1 MKSLLIAILFIS
13 ISSLS
18 MAQTATFVSNE
29 EFNQSKT
36 EENAALNAAI
46 VSIKHTKT
54 AEQQLKA
61 YLSNNLVYT
70 ATLKNYCI
78 EGEAILLVN
87 LDEEGKVLES
97 TFKNKVHPEVA
108 KVILETIGK
117 AKNIRI
123 KNNDYKGKQQIKIP
137 ITFSLH

>member
-1 MKSLLIAILFIS
+1 MKSLLFAILFIS
-13 ISSLS
+13 ISTVS
-18 MAQTATFVSNE
+18 MAQTVSFVSNE
-29 EFNQSKT
+29 EVNQFQT
-36 EENAALNAAI
+36 EEKAALNAAI
-46 VSIKHTKT
+46 VSNKHTKA

-61 YLSNNLVYT
+61 YLAKNLVYT
-70 ATLKNYCI
+70 TTLKNYCI

-87 LDEEGKVLES
+87 LDEEGQVLES

-117 AKNIRI
+117 AKNISI

-137 ITFSLH
+137 ITFSLY